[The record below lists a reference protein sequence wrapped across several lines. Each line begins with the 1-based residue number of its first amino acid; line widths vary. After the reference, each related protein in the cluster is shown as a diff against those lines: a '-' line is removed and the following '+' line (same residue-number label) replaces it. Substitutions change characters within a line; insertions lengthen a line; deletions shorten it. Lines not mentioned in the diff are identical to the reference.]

1 MKRNKSIRVFL
12 GILLTAFLLIPSG
25 LSIKAEDLSEPSTEE
40 TLQAAVMEEASA
52 EEAPVVEAEKEMLPS
67 EEIKPAAEPP
77 KEEAVEQLP
86 EEAVK
91 EEEALPLEEVQGTP
105 PSEEVEEPVDLPP
118 EEIPVEQTKEDLP
131 LEMAPEPQVQAMAAP
146 LEEKT
151 LDIATYDGDLDK
163 LNFMQYM
170 EWLKH
175 FLLKQDCDWEGAT
188 EHPLGFLAGIGEL
201 LNIDPAE
208 LLEEN
213 LKVLTIK
220 KHWYDGD
227 DPLRPHVVI
236 AKLIANGQTAAYLPI
251 LKGTGYALQLYL
263 PSKDQDGNSIIYT
276 VKEEVPHGYI
286 GMVEQDGNTFHLY
299 NHKAMMLSVEKI
311 WTEDAEDIR
320 PHHITYEVLANGAVY
335 GEEGMLSAEENWKD
349 EFLVPQYDE
358 EGEVSYTLKE
368 EPLEGYVT
376 TYEEAMPVETARTM
390 EGEKNCEHYKTLSMR
405 IINTFTNEKEIT
417 IKKVWMDETE
427 DMRPETLK
435 IMLHQDELLYE
446 TLTLEGPAWEEKKTV
461 PVYDMETF
469 EKHLYEVMEEEVPEG
484 YESSVEG
491 MTITNKWIGIIEYV
505 TLAGE
510 KTWMDDGKDR
520 PESITVHLMN
530 GETVVESKTVKE
542 VEGTWTYSFKAP
554 KYDSEENLI
563 SYTVKEEPVPGYETI
578 QGEGYDLMNR
588 RAELIDISGEKTWDD
603 LRGRPASI
611 TVALYRGEEKMKET
625 TVTKNE
631 EGRWLYTFED
641 VPGFDDMGMPYSY
654 SVKENY
660 VMGYDAEYSGY
671 NIKNIQQRATLR
683 ILKVNDINQ
692 PLSGAVFEVRTS
704 QGEVLGTL
712 TTGEDGTATMML
724 PLGIYRVVETKA
736 PAGYELGDINRMVI
750 LFNKNQIVTTEIVN
764 EFGEIEDVDPLPLP
778 EEEDTNSLPQTGE
791 ASSSVFYVL
800 GLFSLMV
807 GSQSFRRK
815 KER

>member
-40 TLQAAVMEEASA
+40 TLQAAVLEEASA

-118 EEIPVEQTKEDLP
+118 QEVTVEQTKEDLP

-276 VKEEVPHGYI
+276 VEEEVPHGYI
-286 GMVEQDGNTFHLY
+286 GMVEEDGNTFHLY

-311 WTEDAEDIR
+311 WTEDVEDIR

-335 GEEGMLSAEENWKD
+335 GEERMLSAEENWKD

-446 TLTLEGPAWEEKKTV
+446 TLTLEGPEWEEKKTV

-469 EKHLYEVMEEEVPEG
+469 EKYLYEVMEEEVPEG

-510 KTWMDDGKDR
+510 KTWMDDGEDR

-625 TVTKNE
+625 IVTKNE

-641 VPGFDDMGMPYSY
+641 VPLFDDKGMPYSY

-660 VMGYDAEYSGY
+660 LMGYDVEYSGY
-671 NIKNIQQRATLR
+671 NIKNIQQRAVLR